1 MSNNVSK
8 TLRTFSCTI
17 DSLVESDLVTVAM
30 ASCVA
35 AATPS
40 STTSPA
46 RTIVVVVVA
55 AGVGIH
61 GRRRWSMLLGCHDC
75 RSIGPEMLNESNG
88 LVTLVRCRSSEM
100 CSNSCLCGTAG
111 PVAMSIEIGVA
122 AEVTGVSMMAR
133 AAASLTKRDF
143 TFLGG
148 TLGVPV
154 GGVGVLRVARMLP

>member
-17 DSLVESDLVTVAM
+17 DSLVKRDLASAAM
-30 ASCVA
+30 ASWVS
-35 AATPS
+35 AATSS

-61 GRRRWSMLLGCHDC
+61 GRGRWPLMLGCRDC

-88 LVTLVRCRSSEM
+88 LVTLARCRYSEM
-100 CSNSCLCGTAG
+100 CSNSCLRGTAG
-111 PVAMSIEIGVA
+111 PAAMPIEIGVA
-122 AEVTGVSMMAR
+122 AEITGVSMMAR
-133 AAASLTKRDF
+133 AAASMTLGDF
-143 TFLGG
+143 AFLS

-154 GGVGVLRVARMLP
+154 FGVGGLRGARMFA